1 MEVVLQV
8 LLNGLVLGSVYALI
22 ALGYTMVYGVLKLI
36 NFAHGDVLMLGAF
49 VGMYVGTKVGGSVP
63 APLLVTLV
71 VSMIACAA
79 VGVLIER
86 LAYKPVRSAPSLTS
100 LITAMGVSLFIEYTT
115 ALVLG
120 PTPRRFPA
128 DELLADSTVLAIP
141 GFPPVRSRDLVVMGT
156 AVALM
161 GLLYYIV
168 AHTRMGK
175 AMRAVSFDKDASRLM
190 GINVDRVISFTFAV
204 GSALAAAGGVLY
216 ALKYGRVDPYMGI
229 YPGLKAFIAAV
240 LGGIG
245 NIPGAMLGGLLIG
258 FTEAGASYFF
268 STYRDAV
275 VFSLLIIVLLVRPSG
290 ILGRHTVE
298 KV

>member
-1 MEVVLQV
+1 MDVVLQV

-49 VGMYVGTKVGGSVP
+49 AGMFVGLKVSGLVP

-71 VSMIACAA
+71 VSMAICALI
-79 VGVLIER
+79 GVLIER

-100 LITAMGVSLFIEYTT
+100 LITAMGVSLFLEYTT

-120 PTPRRFPA
+120 PTPQRFPA
-128 DELLADSTVLAIP
+128 DELLADSVLVQIP
-141 GFPPVRSRDLVVMGT
+141 GMPAVRSRDVVVMVT
-156 AVALM
+156 ALVLM
-161 GLLYYIV
+161 GVLFYIV

-190 GINVDRVISFTFAV
+190 GINVDRVISFTFAI
-204 GSALAAAGGVLY
+204 GSALAAAGGVLF
-216 ALKYGRVDPYMGI
+216 ALKYGRVEPYMGI

-245 NIPGAMLGGLLIG
+245 SIPGAMLGGLLIG
-258 FTEAGASYFF
+258 FTEATASYFV

-275 VFSLLIIVLLVRPSG
+275 VFAVLVVVLLVRPAG
-290 ILGRHTVE
+290 ILGRGLVE

>member
-1 MEVVLQV
+1 MDVVLQV

-49 VGMYVGTKVGGSVP
+49 AGFFVGNAVAGVVP
-63 APLLVTLV
+63 FPLLFTL
-71 VSMIACAA
+71 IAAMVICAA
-79 VGVLIER
+79 IGVLIER
-86 LAYKPVRSAPSLTS
+86 LAYKPVRNAPSLTS
-100 LITAMGVSLFIEYTT
+100 LITAMGVSLFLEYTT

-120 PTPRRFPA
+120 PTPRGFPQSK
-128 DELLADSTVLAIP
+128 LLPDSTLVHIQGLP
-141 GFPPVRSRDLVVMGT
+141 DLHSRDLVVMVT
-156 AVALM
+156 ALVLM
-161 GLLYYIV
+161 GVLYYIV
-168 AHTRMGK
+168 GHTRMGK

-216 ALKYGRVDPYMGI
+216 ALKYGRVEPYMGI

-245 NIPGAMLGGLLIG
+245 SIPGAMLGGLLIG

-275 VFSLLIIVLLVRPSG
+275 VFSVLVLVLLVRPAG
-290 ILGRHTVE
+290 ILGRGMVE

>member
-1 MEVVLQV
+1 METVLQV

-49 VGMYVGTKVGGSVP
+49 AGFYIGSSVADSVP
-63 APLLVTLV
+63 MPLLVTLV
-71 VSMIACAA
+71 LSMVICA
-79 VGVLIER
+79 VIGVTIER
-86 LAYKPVRSAPSLTS
+86 LAYKPVRAAPSLTA
-100 LITAMGVSLFIEYTT
+100 LITAMGVSLFLEYTT

-120 PTPRRFPA
+120 PTPRGFPS
-128 DELLADSTVLAIP
+128 EKLLPTSTVMAIP
-141 GFPPVRSRDLVVMGT
+141 GLPNISNRQLVVMGT
-156 AVALM
+156 ALALM

-168 AHTRMGK
+168 VHTKMGK
-175 AMRAVSFDKDASRLM
+175 AMRAVSFDKDAARLM
-190 GINVDRVISFTFAV
+190 GINVDQVISFTFAI
-204 GSALAAAGGVLY
+204 GSALAAAGGVLF
-216 ALKYGRVDPYMGI
+216 ALTYGRVDPYMGI

-245 NIPGAMLGGLLIG
+245 SIPGAMLGGLLMG
-258 FTEAGASYFF
+258 FTESTASYFV

-275 VFSLLIIVLLVRPSG
+275 LFSVLVIILLVRPAG
-290 ILGRHTVE
+290 ILGRGLVE